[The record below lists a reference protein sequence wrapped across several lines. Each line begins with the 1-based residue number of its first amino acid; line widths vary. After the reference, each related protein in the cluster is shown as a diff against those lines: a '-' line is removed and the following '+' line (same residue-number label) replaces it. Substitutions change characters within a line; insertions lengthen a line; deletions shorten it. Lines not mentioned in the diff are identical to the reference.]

1 MKAKNTEVQKIYV
14 RYRVADNTFWT
25 TGSLLP
31 VMAIKP
37 RLRLIRG
44 VMYSSLPS
52 TQPYFSGKL
61 SRFVTSFMMSNV
73 QVSKS
78 IHYI

>member
-1 MKAKNTEVQKIYV
+1 MKAKNTEIQKIYV

-37 RLRLIRG
+37 RLRLIQG

-61 SRFVTSFMMSNV
+61 SRFVTSLMMSDV
-73 QVSKS
+73 EVSKS
-78 IHYI
+78 IHCI